1 MGNPTNQLPTDGLI
15 LAIYKSGQMIRIEMS
30 SGELRSIG
38 QQLIAMADNVV
49 IRGAMPQANQATF
62 PSPDK
67 METRFNEMTK
77 QGEHEQ

>member
-15 LAIYKSGQMIRIEMS
+15 LAIYKSGQVIRIEMS

-49 IRGAMPQANQATF
+49 IRGTMQQA
-62 PSPDK
+62 
-67 METRFNEMTK
+67 ENE